1 MSDARRE
8 RDRRALILLFISGFL
23 AIQIHWAFAVLGLW
37 IVILGQLE
45 NRGFLDRWNAT
56 RVLGGILMIR
66 TKRGQRALEKIAQ
79 PRKAWRVFGEI
90 SLWTCY
96 GAMFLIIGLLL
107 LSIISAIMYGVPK
120 SEAPPSQMI
129 LIPGVNPIIP
139 FWWPALAIIGA
150 LVIHEY
156 GHALQARAHGMR
168 VRSFGLLM
176 LGPLPL
182 GAFAEPEAEELFK
195 APRRERVRMFAAGP
209 AINLYAALFTWLLIG
224 ALATQFA
231 AADPGVHASGI
242 IEDAPADLAEIQ
254 PWEIIT
260 HFDGIEVSTAQGLSN
275 EIGKFKA
282 GDEVTVRVLSHE
294 NQGIRTERIVNVT
307 LADRHEYYLTQ
318 ENLSAAERDWVE
330 GNVNPGDAFLG
341 VSGMAGGTVGMDRI
355 AGPLS
360 ENQDSSLIFKGLGAA
375 LQPII
380 IISTPIEHGGQIM
393 DPNEMEYLEAD
404 GWLGDLLGKQIM
416 ILLITGLFWFVWM
429 NLGLGFANLIPII
442 PFDGGHL
449 MKDMLHWIAETVN
462 RFTKNPHP
470 MKVEPFVNR
479 ISSLSSLILFF
490 VLLLLMFA
498 QYL

>member
-1 MSDARRE
+1 VSDARRN

-23 AIQIHWAFAVLGLW
+23 AIQIHWAFAVLGIW
-37 IVILGQLE
+37 IILLGQLE
-45 NRGFLDRWNAT
+45 HRGVLDRWNAT

-66 TKRGQRALEKIAQ
+66 TKRGQKALEKIAK
-79 PRKAWRVFGEI
+79 PRRAWRIFGEI

-96 GAMFLIIGLLL
+96 GAMFLIIGMLL

-120 SEAPPSQMI
+120 NDAPPSQMI

-139 FWWPALAIIGA
+139 FWWPAIAIIGA

-195 APRRERVRMFAAGP
+195 SPRRERVRMFAAGP
-209 AINLYAALFTWLLIG
+209 AINLYAALFTWLILG

-231 AADPGVHASGI
+231 AVDPGVHASAIVEG
-242 IEDAPADLAEIQ
+242 APADEAEIG

-260 HFDGIEVSTAQGLSN
+260 HFDGEEITTAQELSN
-275 EIGKFKA
+275 EIGKHEA
-282 GDEVTVRVLSHE
+282 GDEVTVRVLSRIE
-294 NQGIRTERIVNVT
+294 NGERSARVVNVT
-307 LADRHEYYLTQ
+307 LADRHEYYLAQ

-330 GNVNPGDAFLG
+330 KNVKPGDAFLG
-341 VSGMAGGTVGMDRI
+341 VSGMASGTVGIDSI
-355 AGPLS
+355 TGPLAES
-360 ENQDSSLIFKGLGAA
+360 HDGSMFYKGFGA
-375 LQPII
+375 LVQPIV

-393 DPNEMEYLEAD
+393 DPHEAEYLEAD
-404 GWLGDLLGKQIM
+404 GWFGELLGKQIM
-416 ILLITGLFWFVWM
+416 IALMTCLFWFVWM

-449 MKDMLHWIAETVN
+449 MKDLLHWIAETVN

-470 MKVEPFVNR
+470 LKVEPFVRR

-490 VLLLLMFA
+490 VLLMLLFA
-498 QYL
+498 QYI